1 MKSIYTEQ
9 YRILIQLLVEK
20 RNESGLTQQA
30 LSKRLGKPQSYV
42 SKYENGERRLDV
54 IEFLTIAKA
63 LKADPC
69 DVIRK
74 MEQSLPSTNNER
86 KV

>member
-9 YRILIQLLVEK
+9 YRIFIQLLVEK

-30 LSKRLGKPQSYV
+30 LSKHLGKPQSYV

-63 LKADPC
+63 LKMDPC

-74 MEQSLPSTNNER
+74 MEQGLPSTNNER
-86 KV
+86 KA

>member
-42 SKYENGERRLDV
+42 SKYENSERRLDV

-63 LKADPC
+63 LNMDPC

-74 MEQSLPSTNNER
+74 MEQGLPSTNNER
-86 KV
+86 KA